1 MKSMRVCK
9 TEKKNVVDIKHKRIN
24 NSRLTFRAVKMLTL
38 PTNRRIIFVFVCFD
52 THKVQRKKIHFDL
65 MEHLICDVSN
75 FLYELQNTSNTLKV
89 SFFLRSF
96 FIFHHSNFDVRR

>member
-52 THKVQRKKIHFDL
+52 THKVQRKKST
-65 MEHLICDVSN
+65 LI
-75 FLYELQNTSNTLKV
+75 
-89 SFFLRSF
+89 
-96 FIFHHSNFDVRR
+96 